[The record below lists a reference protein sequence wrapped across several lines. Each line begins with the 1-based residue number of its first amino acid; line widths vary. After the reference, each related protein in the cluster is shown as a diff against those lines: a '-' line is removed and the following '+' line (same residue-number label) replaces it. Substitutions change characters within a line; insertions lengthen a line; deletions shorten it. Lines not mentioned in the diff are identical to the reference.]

1 MTRYPWKA
9 ACAAVMTLAAA
20 QPAVA
25 ASTCWDAQ
33 QAAAAKVRDLQSR
46 LMVVTL
52 RCQAMG
58 HDVSPSYNQF
68 IRANRDTIQAANG
81 LLKGQFAS
89 MSGAAGERAYDS
101 FTTELAN
108 SYGGDQTNSE
118 ICRETEAAGQ
128 EAASAAGDVSLLMAL
143 AERLGPAP
151 RLPGGACPITF
162 SQR

>member
-1 MTRYPWKA
+1 MTGNLWKA
-9 ACAAVMTLAAA
+9 ALAAVITFAAA

-25 ASTCWDAQ
+25 GTTCWDHQ

-46 LMVVTL
+46 LMVATL

-58 HDVSPSYNQF
+58 YDVSPAYNQF
-68 IRANRDTIQAANG
+68 VRANRDTIQAANG
-81 LLKGQFAS
+81 LLKAQFAS
-89 MSGAAGERAYDS
+89 MGGPAGERAYDS

-108 SYGGDQTNSE
+108 TYGGEQTNAE